1 MNFHQPPRA
10 VNEPICLLTALAQ
23 LEKNVFFFL
32 YLSKKMLLYL
42 VNEPCLS
49 LSLSLA
55 IKQAILTR
63 NNVFVNKI
71 VSLRLDLSIYDLYLY
86 LYVYKW
92 EFYALCT
99 TFIMNTCI
107 K

>member
-1 MNFHQPPRA
+1 
-10 VNEPICLLTALAQ
+10 
-23 LEKNVFFFL
+23 
-32 YLSKKMLLYL
+32 MLLYL

-55 IKQAILTR
+55 TKQAILTR
-63 NNVFVNKI
+63 NNVFVNKL
-71 VSLRLDLSIYDLYLY
+71 VSLRLDLSIYDIYLY

-92 EFYALCT
+92 EFCALCT